1 MAYPIPSAQRR
12 RPASV
17 VAGVVLLVLA
27 IVALVVLAIAQFLI
41 IAPVGEAIEAAGTG
55 TPDEGSGTLFAG
67 VLFGGGGG
75 LNALSAIVLAVL
87 AGFDLAG
94 KQPARVMT
102 WIVAPLSAL
111 CCGCASAIYTEYLF
125 LAAGQSPSTAGQ
137 ELSAEQTAA
146 IGEGMPDWYSPAAL
160 GAVGLLWIGVLGAI
174 IALAVPSAN
183 EYFRKREQTWLPAYG
198 PPPGYPTEG
207 YPPGYPPPGYPP
219 QQPYPPQWPPTGPQQ

>member
-1 MAYPIPSAQRR
+1 MAYPIPSARRR

-17 VAGVVLLVLA
+17 VTGVVLLVLA
-27 IVALVVLAIAQFLI
+27 IVALLVLAVSQFLI
-41 IAPVGEAIEAAGTG
+41 IAPVGEAIEAASTD
-55 TPDEGSGTLFAG
+55 TQDEGFGTFFAG

-75 LNALSAIVLAVL
+75 LNALFAVVLAVL

-102 WIVAPLSAL
+102 WILAPLTAL

-125 LAAGQSPSTAGQ
+125 TAAGASASAGQ

-146 IGEGMPDWYSPAAL
+146 IGEGMPAWYSPAAL
-160 GAVGLLWIGVLGAI
+160 VAVGLLWIGVLGVV

-183 EYFRKREQTWLPAYG
+183 EYFRKPVQTWLPAYG
-198 PPPGYPTEG
+198 PPPGYPAEG
-207 YPPGYPPPGYPP
+207 YPPGYPPQQYP
-219 QQPYPPQWPPTGPQQ
+219 QQPYPPQWPPSGPPQ

>member
-1 MAYPIPSAQRR
+1 MAYPVPSVRR
-12 RPASV
+12 HRPASV
-17 VAGVVLLVLA
+17 AVGVAMLLLATVALAVLA
-27 IVALVVLAIAQFLI
+27 ISQFLI
-41 IAPVGEAIEAAGTG
+41 IDPVGQAVEAASTDTQEEGFGTF
-55 TPDEGSGTLFAG
+55 LAA
-67 VLFGGGGG
+67 VLFGGGGA
-75 LNALSAIVLAVL
+75 LNALSAVVLALL

-94 KQPARVMT
+94 KQAARVMT

-111 CCGCASAIYTEYLF
+111 CCGCASAIYSEYLF
-125 LAAGQSPSTAGQ
+125 TAAGAGTTTGQDLSP
-137 ELSAEQTAA
+137 EQTAA

-160 GAVGLLWIGVLGAI
+160 VAVGLLWIGVLGAV

-183 EYFRKREQTWLPAYG
+183 EYFRKPAQTWLPSYG